1 MCAQSATAST
11 HNVCL
16 IQISCH
22 VDMLAADNIEG
33 PSQHQHAANG
43 EAVDSEAAKVAETAT
58 QQIAQG
64 LKAVSDSLSGSK
76 SQPKQSGIAAIGDC

>member
-1 MCAQSATAST
+1 MD
-11 HNVCL
+11 
-16 IQISCH
+16 I
-22 VDMLAADNIEG
+22 LAADNIEG

-43 EAVDSEAAKVAETAT
+43 VANGVAGSHANGLTNGTSDEAVDSEAAKVVETAT

-76 SQPKQSGIAAIGDC
+76 SQPQQSGIAAVGDC